1 MQPRLYYF
9 KFVADI
15 TVMRKIIL
23 PIMFLA
29 AGLAFYEQA
38 KPHPNIYIT
47 AAGILIFMLG
57 VMWYSSKTP
66 SKNQDHDEDN
76 V

>member
-1 MQPRLYYF
+1 
-9 KFVADI
+9 
-15 TVMRKIIL
+15 MRKIIL

-29 AGLAFYEQA
+29 AGMAFYEQS
-38 KPHPNIYIT
+38 KPQPDIYIT
-47 AAGILIFMLG
+47 VAGILLFLLG

-76 V
+76 VQ